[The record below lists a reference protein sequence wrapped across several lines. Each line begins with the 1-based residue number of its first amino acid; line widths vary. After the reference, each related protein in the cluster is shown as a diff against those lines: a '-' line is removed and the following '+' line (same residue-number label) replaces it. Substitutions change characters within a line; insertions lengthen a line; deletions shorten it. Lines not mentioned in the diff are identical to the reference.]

1 MDSKFVHID
10 KLFKEGLSGGE
21 EPEQGGA
28 WSRMQELLDKD
39 MPRGTTPL
47 ARKSFKNRY
56 WMPAL
61 LLLLVTGA
69 GGSYYYYETSD
80 NGAVAS
86 NSAAKNTVNVQ
97 PNSNGNNT
105 PATALGSVG
114 AGDEESKNVGGTNAA
129 NSNAN
134 TTPRGPSQA
143 NNSAALNT
151 GAVVATQANHVIANT
166 GRDNSGYAKNAD
178 DSRTAGRKGSFAN
191 SNGSLRNSSNANIHA
206 IASNSVEQ
214 AVQNNLSMLA
224 AATPVAECFSAAD
237 ISATQKE
244 LTAMANSG
252 DLVVVN
258 DDKLMKKS
266 EQEITKM
273 MITERPVYDKD
284 KGRLG
289 RPVKFVPD
297 TTSISS
303 KKEVFYKDL
312 SPLEVAAVSKMMV
325 KINVTD
331 ILPMSS
337 SVRYAM
343 GERGVKLM
351 ALEQFKVKSKK
362 TTPEKINEV
371 ISNTTNGVAAM
382 FDGTRPWYAAL
393 MIGGN
398 GAFGQP
404 NNYGMQFGIAGFYN
418 LSERMTLGAE
428 LKFFNRH
435 FNNYS
440 IQDKSVKYSAGTP
453 VVSGS
458 QFIYNYVMESNIR
471 NHKVQNVSS
480 LEMPILLS
488 YNFGRMSL
496 FGGANIAYMFNINP
510 VVSTNIASET
520 GSIETTT
527 MKFPYTNTSAQ
538 LQSTDFKARLG
549 LGYVFGM
556 NYDLSR
562 NISLDARMTH
572 NIWDN
577 ANTDMSRQ
585 ISKSVFRQPSLQI
598 GLNFFFG
605 RRDKVMYILQQ

>member
-21 EPEQGGA
+21 EKEQGGA

-69 GGSYYYYETSD
+69 GGSYYYYETSND
-80 NGAVAS
+80 GAVA
-86 NSAAKNTVNVQ
+86 NNTAAKNTVNIQ

-105 PATALGSVG
+105 PSTALGNAG
-114 AGDEESKNVGGTNAA
+114 AGDEESKNVTGTNAA

-134 TTPRGPSQA
+134 TTKQGSSQA

-151 GAVVATQANHVIANT
+151 GAVAATQANSLTANA
-166 GRDNSGYAKNAD
+166 GRDNNGYAKNAD
-178 DSRTAGRKGSFAN
+178 DSRAAGRKGSFAN
-191 SNGSLRNSSNANIHA
+191 SNGSLRNNSATNINA
-206 IASNSVEQ
+206 IAGNSVEQ

-224 AATPVAECFSAAD
+224 AASPVAERFSAAD
-237 ISATQKE
+237 IAATQKE
-244 LTAMANSG
+244 LAAMANSG

-297 TTSISS
+297 TTSISR

-325 KINVTD
+325 KIDLTD

-351 ALEQFKVKSKK
+351 ALEQFRVRSKK

-458 QFIYNYVMESNIR
+458 QFIYNYVMESNTR

-496 FGGANIAYMFNINP
+496 FGGANVAYMFSINP
-510 VVSTNIASET
+510 VVSTSIASEA
-520 GSIETTT
+520 GSVETTT

>member
-47 ARKSFKNRY
+47 ARRSFKNRY

-69 GGSYYYYETSD
+69 GGAYYYYENSGTEAHANNSSGSSVSHNTTANSTNNTSSLATAKGNASAIGYEQVSGD
-80 NGAVAS
+80 KNIGASGNSSVQNLTSESRPVSNPNGGNSGGNIAS
-86 NSAAKNTVNVQ
+86 ISAANNSNDSYAKNT
-97 PNSNGNNT
+97 
-105 PATALGSVG
+105 
-114 AGDEESKNVGGTNAA
+114 E
-129 NSNAN
+129 
-134 TTPRGPSQA
+134 
-143 NNSAALNT
+143 
-151 GAVVATQANHVIANT
+151 
-166 GRDNSGYAKNAD
+166 
-178 DSRTAGRKGSFAN
+178 DSRAAGRKGSFNN
-191 SNGSLRNSSNANIHA
+191 SNGSARNNVGMHA
-206 IASNSVEQ
+206 IAGNSVEQ
-214 AVQNNLSMLA
+214 AVQSNLSMLA
-224 AATPVAECFSAAD
+224 AATPIAERFSGSD
-237 ISATQKE
+237 IAATQKE
-244 LTAMANSG
+244 LSAMANSG
-252 DLVVVN
+252 NLVVVN
-258 DDKLMKKS
+258 DDKLVKKS

-284 KGRLG
+284 AGRLG
-289 RPVKFVPD
+289 RPVKFIPD
-297 TTSISS
+297 TTSISR
-303 KKEVFYKDL
+303 KKEIFYQDL
-312 SPLEVAAVSKMMV
+312 TPLEVAAVSKMIV
-325 KINVTD
+325 KVDVTD

-337 SVRYAM
+337 SVRYAL
-343 GERGVKLM
+343 GERGVKLV

-398 GAFGQP
+398 GAFVQP

-435 FNNYS
+435 FSNYS
-440 IQDKSVKYSAGTP
+440 IQDNAVKYIAGTP
-453 VVSGS
+453 TVSGS
-458 QFIYNYVMESNIR
+458 EFIYNYVMESNNR
-471 NHKVQNVSS
+471 THKVQNVSS

-496 FGGANIAYMFNINP
+496 FGGANVAYMFNINP
-510 VVSTNIASET
+510 VVATDISSSSNSV
-520 GSIETTT
+520 TTST
-527 MKFPYTNTSAQ
+527 MKFPYESTSSQ
-538 LQSTDFKARLG
+538 LQSTDFKSRMG

-572 NIWDN
+572 NVWDN
-577 ANTDMSRQ
+577 AQTDMSRQ

-605 RRDKVMYILQQ
+605 RRDKVMYILER